1 MRILTWIIRI
11 LLATAFVMAGGSKLS
26 GVPAMVA
33 EFDKIGLGQWF
44 RYLTGLTEISGA
56 ILLLIP
62 ATGLWGAL
70 VLVATMCGAVAT
82 HLLRI
87 GGNPAAAIVLG
98 VLAAFVAY
106 RLRPAGVLASQPHTE
121 SQ

>member
-1 MRILTWIIRI
+1 MKIVTWIVRI
-11 LLATAFVMAGGSKLS
+11 LLAAAFVMAGGSKLA

-44 RYLTGLTEISGA
+44 RYFTGLTELSGA

-70 VLVATMCGAVAT
+70 VLTATMCGAVAT

-98 VLAAFVAY
+98 ALAAFVAF
-106 RLRPAGVLASQPHTE
+106 RLRPAGLLASPPH
-121 SQ
+121 